1 MFTTYTHFVQLP
13 GGHLTVRVKAWLV
26 CSVPSDPGVSGGA
39 ARSGRGLS
47 APARPAGPPPAAAS
61 CPPAP
66 GPARTTP
73 PPPAAAAAAALPS
86 SSGPACPTL
95 LPRVVAVIVVV
106 VVAVVVVVVA
116 AVVVVV
122 GVVAV
127 VVVVAAAPGP
137 PRAGSRWRE
146 RPSSSATPQSPAAP
160 GKYFI
165 CHELTFVNLLGLMLL
180 LFLSIQVA
188 MLWPGKNTVRL

>member
-73 PPPAAAAAAALPS
+73 PPAALPS

-95 LPRVVAVIVVV
+95 LPRVVAVVVVVVDAVVEVV

-116 AVVVVV
+116 
-122 GVVAV
+122 AV

>member
-1 MFTTYTHFVQLP
+1 MHTFCPAARRSPRCQNTILAGSYAVFSPTLE
-13 GGHLTVRVKAWLV
+13 
-26 CSVPSDPGVSGGA
+26 SGVSSGA

-47 APARPAGPPPAAAS
+47 APARPAAPPPAAAS

-66 GPARTTP
+66 GPGLTTP
-73 PPPAAAAAAALPS
+73 PPPAVAAVALSS

-95 LPRVVAVIVVV
+95 PHR

-116 AVVVVV
+116 A
-122 GVVAV
+122 
-127 VVVVAAAPGP
+127 AAGP

-146 RPSSSATPQSPAAP
+146 RPSSSATPQSPAPP

-165 CHELTFVNLLGLMLL
+165 CHE
-180 LFLSIQVA
+180 
-188 MLWPGKNTVRL
+188 